1 MQSVKYERSSD
12 VLFFTKA
19 LRRALTGAVLALL
32 VSAPALQAQPTDS
45 LFGRWVGNHL
55 GRPLFLDFY
64 GDTMLVVN
72 DRYPVGFTYTRDS
85 LRAYGDTSFTVQY
98 VFLLGRLLIRNAEGN
113 WVTMSAQD
121 RLARPLHGTWYAD
134 AGDGRRI
141 LLYLQRGGPARWRMV
156 PGGSWTAGEW
166 DRQARSLSFTWE
178 PDSVMWQGFYDAPQ
192 ALILEEDASASGLSI
207 FRRLIR

>member
-1 MQSVKYERSSD
+1 MQRVTYERSAD
-12 VLFFTKA
+12 VPLLTKA
-19 LRRALTGAVLALL
+19 VRRALTAAVVTLL
-32 VSAPALQAQPTDS
+32 VGAPALRAQSTDS
-45 LFGRWVGNHL
+45 LFGRWVGTHM
-55 GRPLFLDFY
+55 GRPLFFDFY

-72 DRYPVGFTYTRDS
+72 DRYPLGFAYTRDS
-85 LRAYGDTSFTVQY
+85 LRAYGDTSFTVEY
-98 VFLLGRLLIRNAEGN
+98 VFLLGRLLIRNVEGN

-156 PGGSWTAGEW
+156 PGGSWTIGEW
-166 DRQARSLSFTWE
+166 DRQARSLMFTWE
-178 PDSVMWQGFYDAPQ
+178 PDSVVWQGFYDAPR

-207 FRRLIR
+207 FRRMIR